1 MEYPLDNKIKE
12 LFYKG
17 FTEGMIAKKL
27 GIPTT
32 VVYATCNRLGFYDE
46 F

>member
-17 FTEGMIAKKL
+17 FTNKMIAKKL
-27 GIPTT
+27 YISTNT
-32 VVYATCNRLGFYDE
+32 VEQILTRLGLYDY
-46 F
+46 